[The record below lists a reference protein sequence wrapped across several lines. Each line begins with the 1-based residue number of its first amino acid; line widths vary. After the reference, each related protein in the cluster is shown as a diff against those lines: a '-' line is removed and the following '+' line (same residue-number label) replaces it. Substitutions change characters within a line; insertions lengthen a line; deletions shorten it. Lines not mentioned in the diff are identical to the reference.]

1 MLSARFGFFVRCSGK
16 NFVRAIPNESPAKL
30 VMSVAAPVTT
40 EKIPK
45 SATPKW
51 RAMKTPWR
59 NTIKREKT
67 APEIE

>member
-1 MLSARFGFFVRCSGK
+1 
-16 NFVRAIPNESPAKL
+16 
-30 VMSVAAPVTT
+30 MSVAAPVTT

-59 NTIKREKT
+59 NTINREKT